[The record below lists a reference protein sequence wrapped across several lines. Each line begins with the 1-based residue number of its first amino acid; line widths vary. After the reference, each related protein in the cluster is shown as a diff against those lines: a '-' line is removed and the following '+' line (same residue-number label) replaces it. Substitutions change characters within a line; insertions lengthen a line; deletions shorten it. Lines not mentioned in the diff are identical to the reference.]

1 MVGLA
6 PAASAS
12 AVKTLVAEARIESEI
27 LQRFLARS
35 ARIAAW
41 PLTKQVA
48 HKLRA
53 RIDELLSPD
62 TSSTPSHIWRA
73 VVPCMTC
80 SGGSPR

>member
-6 PAASAS
+6 PAASA
-12 AVKTLVAEARIESEI
+12 VKTLVVEAGIESEI

-48 HKLRA
+48 HKLHA
-53 RIDELLSPD
+53 RIDELLSAD
-62 TSSTPSHIWRA
+62 TSTEYAAAQTRMLIG
-73 VVPCMTC
+73 VEY
-80 SGGSPR
+80 